1 MNYDNFK
8 PTQYTC
14 PITFFTD
21 DGTVEPMY
29 NPEPVQSKPQAPA
42 PAPTPSLDGSTSFNL
57 GFFMSD
63 DAKIMKGTTEN
74 TAETKKKRAPRKKA
88 DGPDPMT
95 TVVPIDPTVPN
106 NGNVAPYSSTYNET
120 NAVLQT
126 AISQSD
132 VLLGEIK
139 QDIDTIRGSKTL
151 KSKYTY
157 ITNLTASAAS
167 LINTRIAAAREMNS
181 SITQSHNLELKR
193 AKDNSDMNRDDKND
207 DAKIMDMY
215 HAFINAPMGHYDNSL
230 QMPTVSNMMLGV
242 NDPTSGVS
250 GVSMVT
256 QGGMPDS
263 STAGLSP
270 EQVRMRFESNPNIE
284 EVVRYDAASGRRW
297 FEVIDKTNGQS
308 IPGYPTTDNFIL
320 EDCNVD
326 TRSGI
331 ARNRNLDK
339 VWRVETIGSIS
350 EY

>member
-1 MNYDNFK
+1 MDYNDFK
-8 PTQYTC
+8 PKVLTS
-14 PITFFTD
+14 PIIFFID
-21 DGTVEPMY
+21 DE
-29 NPEPVQSKPQAPA
+29 PA
-42 PAPTPSLDGSTSFNL
+42 PAAPVEVAQPKPQSDIPTEGSFNL

-63 DAKIMKGTTEN
+63 DAKIMKTSSDTPA
-74 TAETKKKRAPRKKA
+74 AEKKKRAPRKKA
-88 DGPDPMT
+88 EQDTNVFAHIPAGGS
-95 TVVPIDPTVPN
+95 VPN
-106 NGNVAPYSSTYNET
+106 NTNVVPYSNTYNET

-139 QDIDTIRGSKTL
+139 QDIDSIRGSKTL

-193 AKDNSDMNRDDKND
+193 AKDNNDMNRDEKND
-207 DAKIMDMY
+207 DAKVMDMY
-215 HAFINAPMGHYDNSL
+215 HAFINAPMGQYDNTL
-230 QMPTVSNMMLGV
+230 NMPTVSNMMLGV
-242 NDPTSGVS
+242 NDPTSGMS
-250 GVSMVT
+250 GVSMIPANSA
-256 QGGMPDS
+256 QS
-263 STAGLSP
+263 SDGLSP

-284 EVVRYDAASGRRW
+284 EVIRYEASSGRRW
-297 FEVIDKTNGQS
+297 FEVIDKSTGQT
-308 IPGYPTTDNFIL
+308 IPGYPVTDNFIL
-320 EDCNVD
+320 EDCNID
-326 TRSGI
+326 TRAGI